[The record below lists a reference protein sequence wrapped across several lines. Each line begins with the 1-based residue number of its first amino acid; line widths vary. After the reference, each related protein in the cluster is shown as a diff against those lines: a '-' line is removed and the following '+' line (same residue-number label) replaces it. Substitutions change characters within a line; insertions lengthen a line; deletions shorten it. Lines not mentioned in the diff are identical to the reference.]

1 MSDAAPAAISTAKRP
16 ADVMKKLV
24 ALCKQRGFVFQSSE
38 IYGGLKSAY
47 DYGPLG
53 AELKRNLMGEWWKD
67 MVTTRENVVGLDA
80 SIIMHPNVWR
90 ASGHAAG
97 FSDPLVDCKV
107 SKERFRA
114 DKAPRPAV
122 GSPLPITCADKG
134 VAKEWGERIAK
145 EYGVE
150 LERDGNILNG
160 LVAIDSQRF
169 AFVPKALSRV
179 PVERIS
185 AIARSTEATASLLE
199 KTPSYGLQFAVDEA
213 ESRVELIRIF
223 PWRGYVSPTFGSPF
237 LTDEKQFNLMFRTSL
252 GPVDQMGE
260 IANVVAE
267 LTAAPD
273 MAAAVRAKFGKACDE
288 GALQKALT
296 VEPLDR
302 ARVIRAVM
310 EQLSQDSLAYLRPE
324 TAQAMFVQFK
334 NVMDSS
340 GMKPPFGIAQMGKSF
355 RNEVTVEHFI
365 FRSCEF
371 EQMEMEFF
379 CEHGTQK
386 EWMSFWKE
394 ARMSWWRRFANY
406 PEDFVFRQHAKDEMA
421 FYADDCYDVEY
432 KYPWGWGELEGIA
445 SRTDYDLTQ
454 HEKHSGVTLQY
465 VDQEKADPKTG
476 AKPWKYKPFVIEPAA
491 GATRAL
497 LCFLIDAYHEEERI
511 TATGEKEIRTVLKL
525 HPKLAPIKCAVLPL
539 VKKDGMPEKAREI
552 IAALLKAGVNAKY
565 DEKASIGKRYAKHD
579 EIGTPYCITV
589 DGDTLNDNTVTLRD
603 RDTTLQVRLPI
614 AEVVR
619 TIKERLEA

>member
-1 MSDAAPAAISTAKRP
+1 MSDAAPATSVAKRP

-67 MVTTRENVVGLDA
+67 MVTTRENVVGIDA

-97 FSDPLVDCKV
+97 FSDPLVDCKI

-122 GSPLPITCADKG
+122 GSELPITCPDKG
-134 VAKEWGERIAK
+134 VAKEWAEQIERAYPEI
-145 EYGVE
+145 V
-150 LERDGNILNG
+150 LERDGNVLRG
-160 LVAIDSQRF
+160 LRVID
-169 AFVPKALSRV
+169 
-179 PVERIS
+179 
-185 AIARSTEATASLLE
+185 E
-199 KTPSYGLQFAVDEA
+199 KTIGLFSKKYVHGDSVPAA
-213 ESRVELIRIF
+213 TM

-237 LTDEKQFNLMFRTSL
+237 LTEEKNFNLMFRTSL
-252 GPVDQMGE
+252 GPVDQMGD
-260 IANVVAE
+260 IATVVAE

-288 GALQKALT
+288 GALQKALAI
-296 VEPLDR
+296 EPLDR

-310 EQLSQDSLAYLRPE
+310 EQLSQGSLAYLRPE

-334 NVMDSS
+334 NVMDSA
-340 GMKPPFGIAQMGKSF
+340 GLKPPFGIAQMGKSF

-379 CEHGTQK
+379 CEPGTQK

-394 ARMSWWRRFANY
+394 ARMSWWRRYANY

-432 KYPWGWGELEGIA
+432 KYPWGFGELEGIA

-476 AKPWKYKPFVIEPAA
+476 AKPWKYKPYVIEPAA
-491 GATRAL
+491 GATRAV
-497 LCFLIDAYHEEERI
+497 LCFLLDAYHEEERV

-589 DGDTLNDNTVTLRD
+589 DGDTLTNDTVTLRD

-614 AEVVR
+614 AEVVK
-619 TIKERLEA
+619 TIQERLSV

>member
-1 MSDAAPAAISTAKRP
+1 MSDAAPAVSVAKRP

-67 MVTTRENVVGLDA
+67 MVTTRENVVGIDA

-122 GSPLPITCADKG
+122 GSPLPITCPDKG
-134 VAKEWGERIAK
+134 VAKDWADQIEK
-145 EYGVE
+145 TFGVT
-150 LERDGNILNG
+150 LERDGNALNG
-160 LVAIDSQRF
+160 LTAISASEF
-169 AFVPKALSRV
+169 GFVPKG
-179 PVERIS
+179 
-185 AIARSTEATASLLE
+185 ATTPT
-199 KTPSYGLQFAVDEA
+199 KTW
-213 ESRVELIRIF
+213 
-223 PWRGYVSPTFGSPF
+223 PWRGYVGPTFGSPF
-237 LTDEKQFNLMFRTSL
+237 LTDEKNFNLMFRTSL
-252 GPVDQMGE
+252 GPVDQMGD

-288 GALQKALT
+288 GALQKALA

-310 EQLSQDSLAYLRPE
+310 EQLSQGSLAYLRPE

-334 NVMDSS
+334 NVMDSA
-340 GMKPPFGIAQMGKSF
+340 GLKPPFGIAQMGKSF

-379 CEHGTQK
+379 CEPGTQK
-386 EWMSFWKE
+386 EWMAFWKE
-394 ARMSWWRRFANY
+394 ARISWWRRYANY

-432 KYPWGWGELEGIA
+432 KYPWGFGELEGIA

-454 HEKHSGVTLQY
+454 HEKHSGQTLQY
-465 VDQEKADPKTG
+465 VDQEKEDPTTG
-476 AKPWKYKPFVIEPAA
+476 KKPWKYKPYVIEPAA
-491 GATRAL
+491 GATRAV
-497 LCFLIDAYHEEERI
+497 LCFLLDAYHEEERR
-511 TATGEKEIRTVLKL
+511 TATGEMEVRTILKL

-565 DEKASIGKRYAKHD
+565 DEKAAIGKRYAKHD
-579 EIGTPYCITV
+579 EIGTPWCVTV
-589 DGDTLNDNTVTLRD
+589 DGQTLQDNTVTLRD
-603 RDTTLQVRLPI
+603 RDTTAQIRLPI
-614 AEVVR
+614 AEVVA
-619 TIKERLEA
+619 TIKARLEA

>member
-1 MSDAAPAAISTAKRP
+1 MSDPAPAAVKAVRP
-16 ADVMKKLV
+16 PDAMKKLV

-67 MVTTRENVVGLDA
+67 MVTTRENVVGIDA

-122 GSPLPITCADKG
+122 GSALPITCADKG
-134 VAKEWGERIAK
+134 VAKDWADRIAK
-145 EYGVE
+145 DYGVE
-150 LERDGNILNG
+150 LDRDANVLNG
-160 LVAIDSQRF
+160 LVAISATEF
-169 AFVPKALSRV
+169 GFVPKGA
-179 PVERIS
+179 S
-185 AIARSTEATASLLE
+185 APT
-199 KTPSYGLQFAVDEA
+199 KTW
-213 ESRVELIRIF
+213 
-223 PWRGYVSPTFGSPF
+223 PWRGYVGPTFGCPF
-237 LTDEKQFNLMFRTSL
+237 LTDEKQFNLMFRTAL
-252 GPVDQMGE
+252 GAVDPMQDV
-260 IANVVAE
+260 ANALAE

-273 MAAAVRAKFGKACDE
+273 LSAAVSAKFGRDAAE
-288 GALQKALT
+288 GVLAKSLT
-296 VEPLDR
+296 DFATTKDR
-302 ARVIRAVM
+302 AKLLRGVIEHLTAPSM
-310 EQLSQDSLAYLRPE
+310 AYLRPE

-379 CEHGTQK
+379 CEPGTQK
-386 EWMSFWKE
+386 EWMTFWKE

-406 PEDFVFRQHAKDEMA
+406 PDDFTFRQHASDEMA
-421 FYADDCYDVEY
+421 FYADDCYDIEY

-445 SRTDYDLTQ
+445 SRTDYDLSQ

-465 VDQEKADPKTG
+465 VEQEKADPKTG

-491 GATRAL
+491 GATRGL
-497 LCFLIDAYHEEERI
+497 LCFLLDAYHEEERV

-579 EIGTPYCITV
+579 EIGTPWCVTV
-589 DGDTLNDNTVTLRD
+589 DGDTLLNDTVTVRD
-603 RDTTLQVRLPI
+603 RDTTQQIRLPI
-614 AEVVR
+614 AEVVA
-619 TIKERLEA
+619 TIKARLEA

>member
-1 MSDAAPAAISTAKRP
+1 MPLSDAPKAHP

-24 ALCKQRGFVFQSSE
+24 ALCKNRGFVFQSSE

-53 AELKRNLMGEWWKD
+53 AELKRNLMGEWWRD
-67 MVTTRENVVGLDA
+67 MVTTRENVVGIDA

-97 FSDPLVDCKV
+97 FADPLVDCKV

-114 DKAPRPAV
+114 DKAPRPNPGDA
-122 GSPLPITCADKG
+122 LPITCADKG
-134 VAKEWGERIAK
+134 VAKDWAERIAK
-145 EYGVE
+145 DFEVE
-150 LERDGNILNG
+150 LERDGNVLNG
-160 LVAIDSQRF
+160 L
-169 AFVPKALSRV
+169 KC
-179 PVERIS
+179 IS
-185 AIARSTEATASLLE
+185 ATEFGFFPKGATAPS
-199 KTPSYGLQFAVDEA
+199 KTWTF
-213 ESRVELIRIF
+213 
-223 PWRGYVSPTFGSPF
+223 RGYVGPTFGCPF
-237 LTDEKQFNLMFRTSL
+237 LTDEKQFNLMFRTAL

-260 IANVVAE
+260 IAAVLSE
-267 LTAAPD
+267 LTAAAD
-273 MAAAVRAKFGKACDE
+273 LAAAVRTRFGRAADD
-288 GALQKALT
+288 GVLAKALT
-296 VEPLDR
+296 EGDR
-302 ARVIRAVM
+302 ARIIRAVI
-310 EQLSQDSLAYLRPE
+310 EHLSQAALAYLRPE

-334 NVMDSS
+334 NVLDSS

-379 CEHGTQK
+379 CEPGTQA
-386 EWMSFWKE
+386 EWMRFWKE
-394 ARMSWWRRFANY
+394 ARMAWWTRFANY
-406 PEDFVFRQHAKDEMA
+406 PADFKFRQHAKDEMA

-445 SRTDYDLTQ
+445 SRTDYDLSQ

-465 VDQEKADPKTG
+465 VDQEKSDPKTG

-497 LCFLIDAYHEEERI
+497 LCFLLDAYHEEERT
-511 TATGEKEIRTVLKL
+511 TATGEKELRTVLKL
-525 HPKLAPIKCAVLPL
+525 HPRLAPIKCAVLPL

-565 DEKASIGKRYAKHD
+565 DEKAAIGKRYAKHD
-579 EIGTPYCITV
+579 EIGTPWCLTV
-589 DGDTLNDNTVTLRD
+589 DGQTLQDGTVTLRD
-603 RDTTLQVRLPI
+603 RDTTEQVRI
-614 AEVVR
+614 AIPDVVAQ
-619 TIKERLEA
+619 IKARLEA

>member
-1 MSDAAPAAISTAKRP
+1 MSENANAPAASAAKRP
-16 ADVMKKLV
+16 DDLMKKLV

-53 AELKRNLMGEWWKD
+53 AELKRNLMGEWWRD
-67 MVTTRENVVGLDA
+67 MVTTRENVVGIDA

-114 DKAPRPAV
+114 DKAPRPAI
-122 GSPLPITCADKG
+122 GAELPITCPDKG
-134 VAKEWGERIAK
+134 VAKDWAEQIEKNFGI
-145 EYGVE
+145 VM
-150 LERDGNILNG
+150 ERDGNVLNG
-160 LVAIDSQRF
+160 VRA
-169 AFVPKALSRV
+169 
-179 PVERIS
+179 IS
-185 AIARSTEATASLLE
+185 ATEVGFFPKGASAPT
-199 KTPSYGLQFAVDEA
+199 KTW
-213 ESRVELIRIF
+213 
-223 PWRGYVSPTFGSPF
+223 PWRGYVGPTFGSAF
-237 LTDEKQFNLMFRTSL
+237 LTEEKQFNLMFRTAL
-252 GPVDQMGE
+252 GAVDPMQEVALHVTKLLFEAGSAAEIYQRIQRDYPDQMKDQNSSLAKSCVGLE
-260 IANVVAE
+260 STKMVRAVIE
-267 LTAAPD
+267 HLTAP
-273 MAAAVRAKFGKACDE
+273 
-288 GALQKALT
+288 T
-296 VEPLDR
+296 
-302 ARVIRAVM
+302 
-310 EQLSQDSLAYLRPE
+310 LAYLRPE

-334 NVMDSS
+334 NVMDSA
-340 GMKPPFGIAQMGKSF
+340 GLKPPFGIAQMGKSF

-379 CEHGTQK
+379 CEPGTQK
-386 EWMSFWKE
+386 EWMTFWKE
-394 ARMSWWRRFANY
+394 ARMSWWRRYANY
-406 PEDFVFRQHAKDEMA
+406 PDDFVFRQHAKDEMA

-432 KYPWGWGELEGIA
+432 KYPCGFVELEGIA

-476 AKPWKYKPFVIEPAA
+476 AKPWKYKPYVIEPAA
-491 GATRAL
+491 GATRAV
-497 LCFLIDAYHEEERI
+497 LCFLLDAYHEEERT

-552 IAALLKAGVNAKY
+552 ISALLKAGVHAKY

-589 DGDTLNDNTVTLRD
+589 DGDTLTQGTVTLRD

-614 AEVVR
+614 AEVVT
-619 TIKERLEA
+619 TIKARLEA